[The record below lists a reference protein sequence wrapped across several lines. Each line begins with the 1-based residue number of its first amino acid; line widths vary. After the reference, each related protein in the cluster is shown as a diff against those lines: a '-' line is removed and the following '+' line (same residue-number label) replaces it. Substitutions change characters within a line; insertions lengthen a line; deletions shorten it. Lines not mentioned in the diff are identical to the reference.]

1 MGCSLSKE
9 DLTQGEGGNII
20 QLEAWEKKEKESVRY
35 AIESEVKYDPW
46 GEYDQKGKVSAAPTQ
61 DLKEKNVS
69 IVDLRT
75 NHDGI
80 KNARDVKS
88 AVKNSEAQ
96 TDSAEGVDFDWDLT
110 DKTDIETQVNKGF
123 LLNVCTY
130 HLNPLRPHPPPEMD
144 IPTSPRMQLCKQ
156 ISGLF
161 SLEPITGHC
170 QKRRSCLIWMKQ
182 RKCLS
187 NTTGAKLGGRCMIKK
202 FK

>member
-9 DLTQGEGGNII
+9 DLKQDETSNII

-46 GEYDQKGKVSAAPTQ
+46 EVYDKKGEVEAVQTQ
-61 DLKEKNVS
+61 DLKERNVS

-80 KNARDVKS
+80 KNARNVKS

-110 DKTDIETQVNKGF
+110 DKTDIETQVYKGF
-123 LLNVCTY
+123 VFNVW
-130 HLNPLRPHPPPEMD
+130 HL
-144 IPTSPRMQLCKQ
+144 
-156 ISGLF
+156 GL
-161 SLEPITGHC
+161 
-170 QKRRSCLIWMKQ
+170 
-182 RKCLS
+182 
-187 NTTGAKLGGRCMIKK
+187 
-202 FK
+202 